1 MDKKNTMLLTV
12 IAVATLLVAV
22 VGATFAYFT
31 ATNNATGTT
40 NVSTTTETVGAVT
53 VTNPTAGLHLNLTAD
68 QMAEQSKNTSYYAT
82 VNADNK
88 FSATKEDAVISK
100 LAISGGETN
109 TQYEMSFT
117 VNTVK
122 SSTVQAGDAAVVFT
136 LADGVTMTNGATTV
150 TSGTEID
157 YASLLEEY
165 TVKYTATG
173 DTTGIDLV
181 KVAVKFNNTETAQNY
196 LAGTTLT
203 TSFTN
208 DDMHVTVK

>member
-31 ATNNATGTT
+31 ASNSATGST
-40 NVSTTTETVGAVT
+40 NVETTTETVGAVT

-88 FSATKEDAVISK
+88 FSATKEDAVISR
-100 LAISGGETN
+100 LAISGGEDT
-109 TQYEMSFT
+109 TKYEMSFT

-122 SSTVQAGDAAVVFT
+122 SETVQAGDATVVFT
-136 LADGVTMTNGATTV
+136 LADGVTMTSGATTV

-173 DTTGIDLV
+173 NATDIDLV
-181 KVAVKFNNTETAQNY
+181 KVAVKFTNRDADQDY
-196 LAGTTLT
+196 LAGKTLT

-208 DDMHVTVK
+208 DDMNVTVK